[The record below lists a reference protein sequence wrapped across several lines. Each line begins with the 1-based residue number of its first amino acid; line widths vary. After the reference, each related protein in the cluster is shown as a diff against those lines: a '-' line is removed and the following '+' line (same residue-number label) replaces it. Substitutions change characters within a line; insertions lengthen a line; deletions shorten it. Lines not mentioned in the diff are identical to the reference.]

1 MPKQA
6 KPMPKA
12 VMASIFLRPNLSEK
26 YCEKNKKYIP
36 IETMLPAKAIIEF
49 CCSTENELKN
59 SLAIYEGI
67 EPGKIVTYASKI
79 CTNIRTT
86 SNLRK

>member
-6 KPMPKA
+6 KPIPKA
-12 VMASIFLRPNLSEK
+12 VMASIFLRPILSEK

-36 IETMLPAKAIIEF
+36 IETILPAKAIIEF
-49 CCSTENELKN
+49 CCSIEKEPRN
-59 SLAIYEGI
+59 SSAIKDGI